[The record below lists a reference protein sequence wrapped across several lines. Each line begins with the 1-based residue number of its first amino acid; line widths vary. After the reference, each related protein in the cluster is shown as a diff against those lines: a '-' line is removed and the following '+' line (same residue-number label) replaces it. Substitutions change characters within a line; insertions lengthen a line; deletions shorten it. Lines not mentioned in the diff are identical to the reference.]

1 MCKRKKGTISSMK
14 IRVGEH
20 TFEPVQ
26 FKRGTQEM
34 YDRMLAA
41 GEIDPHTFYLIV
53 DDDSLNFGDKK
64 ILTQKNEVKEEKTD
78 YLEDLGENDEE
89 NRNYL

>member
-1 MCKRKKGTISSMK
+1 MK

-53 DDDSLNFGDKK
+53 DDNSLNFGDRKV
-64 ILTQKNEVKEEKTD
+64 LTQKNEVKKEKED
-78 YLEDLGENDEE
+78 YLVVFGENDEK

>member
-1 MCKRKKGTISSMK
+1 MK
-14 IRVGEH
+14 IRVGDH

-34 YDRMLAA
+34 YDRLLAA
-41 GEIDPHTFYLIV
+41 GEVDPHTFYLIV
-53 DDDSLNFGDKK
+53 DDNSLNFGDRKV
-64 ILTQKNEVKEEKTD
+64 LTQKNEVKKEKED
-78 YLEDLGENDEE
+78 YLVVFGENDEK

>member
-1 MCKRKKGTISSMK
+1 MK

-34 YDRMLAA
+34 YDRLLAA

-53 DDDSLNFGDKK
+53 DDNSLNFGDRKV
-64 ILTQKNEVKEEKTD
+64 LTQKNEVKEKD
-78 YLEDLGENDEE
+78 YLVVFGENDEK

>member
-1 MCKRKKGTISSMK
+1 MYKKRGTIGNMK
-14 IRVGEH
+14 IYTGEH

-53 DDDSLNFGDKK
+53 DDNSLNFGDRKV
-64 ILTQKNEVKEEKTD
+64 LTQKNEVKKEKED
-78 YLEDLGENDEE
+78 YLVVFGENDEK

>member
-1 MCKRKKGTISSMK
+1 MK

-34 YDRMLAA
+34 YDRLLAA

-53 DDDSLNFGDKK
+53 DDNSLNFGDRKV
-64 ILTQKNEVKEEKTD
+64 LTQKNEVKKEKED
-78 YLEDLGENDEE
+78 YLVVFGENDEK

>member
-1 MCKRKKGTISSMK
+1 MK

-41 GEIDPHTFYLIV
+41 GELDPHTFYLIA
-53 DDDSLNFGDKK
+53 DDDSLNFGDSK
-64 ILTQKNEVKEEKTD
+64 ILTQ
-78 YLEDLGENDEE
+78 
-89 NRNYL
+89 

>member
-1 MCKRKKGTISSMK
+1 MK
-14 IRVGEH
+14 ILVGER

-53 DDDSLNFGDKK
+53 DDNSLNFGDRKV
-64 ILTQKNEVKEEKTD
+64 LTQKNEVKKED
-78 YLEDLGENDEE
+78 YLVVFGENDEK

>member
-1 MCKRKKGTISSMK
+1 MK
-14 IRVGEH
+14 IYTGER

-34 YDRMLAA
+34 YDRLLAA

-53 DDDSLNFGDKK
+53 DDNSLNFGDRKV
-64 ILTQKNEVKEEKTD
+64 LTQKNEVKKEKED
-78 YLEDLGENDEE
+78 YLVVFGENDEK

>member
-1 MCKRKKGTISSMK
+1 MK
-14 IRVGEH
+14 IYTGER

-34 YDRMLAA
+34 YDRLLAA

-53 DDDSLNFGDKK
+53 DDNSLNFGDRKV
-64 ILTQKNEVKEEKTD
+64 LTQKNEVKKEKED
-78 YLEDLGENDEE
+78 YLVVFGENDEK
-89 NRNYL
+89 NRSYL

>member
-1 MCKRKKGTISSMK
+1 MCKRKKGTIGSMK

-26 FKRGTQEM
+26 FKRGTQER

-53 DDDSLNFGDKK
+53 DDNSLNFGDKK
-64 ILTQKNEVKEEKTD
+64 VLTQKNKVKEEKTD
-78 YLEDLGENDEE
+78 YLVVFGENDEK

>member
-1 MCKRKKGTISSMK
+1 MK
-14 IRVGEH
+14 ILVGER

-34 YDRMLAA
+34 YDRLLAA
-41 GEIDPHTFYLIV
+41 GEVDPHTFYLIV
-53 DDDSLNFGDKK
+53 DDNSLNFGDRKV
-64 ILTQKNEVKEEKTD
+64 LTQKNEVKEKD
-78 YLEDLGENDEE
+78 YLVVFEENNEK

>member
-1 MCKRKKGTISSMK
+1 MK

-64 ILTQKNEVKEEKTD
+64 ILTQKNKVKEEKTD
-78 YLEDLGENDEE
+78 YLVVFGENDEK

>member
-1 MCKRKKGTISSMK
+1 MK

-64 ILTQKNEVKEEKTD
+64 VLTQKNEVKEKD
-78 YLEDLGENDEE
+78 YLVVFGENDEK

>member
-1 MCKRKKGTISSMK
+1 MK
-14 IRVGEH
+14 ILVGER

-34 YDRMLAA
+34 YDRLLAA

-53 DDDSLNFGDKK
+53 DDNSLNFGDRKV
-64 ILTQKNEVKEEKTD
+64 LTQKNEVKKEKED
-78 YLEDLGENDEE
+78 YLVVFGENDEK

>member
-1 MCKRKKGTISSMK
+1 MK

-41 GEIDPHTFYLIV
+41 GEIDPNTFYLIV
-53 DDDSLNFGDKK
+53 DDNSLNFGDRKV
-64 ILTQKNEVKEEKTD
+64 LTQKNEVKKEKED
-78 YLEDLGENDEE
+78 YLVVFGENDEK

>member
-1 MCKRKKGTISSMK
+1 MK
-14 IRVGEH
+14 ILVGER

-34 YDRMLAA
+34 YDRLLAA
-41 GEIDPHTFYLIV
+41 GEVDPHTFYLIV
-53 DDDSLNFGDKK
+53 DDNSLNFGDRKV
-64 ILTQKNEVKEEKTD
+64 LTQKNEVKKEKEKED
-78 YLEDLGENDEE
+78 YLVVFGENDEK

>member
-1 MCKRKKGTISSMK
+1 MK
-14 IRVGEH
+14 IYTGER

-64 ILTQKNEVKEEKTD
+64 VLTQKNEVKEKD
-78 YLEDLGENDEE
+78 YLVVFGENDEK

>member
-1 MCKRKKGTISSMK
+1 MK
-14 IRVGEH
+14 IYTGER

-34 YDRMLAA
+34 YDRLLAA
-41 GEIDPHTFYLIV
+41 GEVDPHTFYLIV
-53 DDDSLNFGDKK
+53 DDNSLNFGDRKV
-64 ILTQKNEVKEEKTD
+64 LTQKNEVKKEKED
-78 YLEDLGENDEE
+78 YLIVFGENDEK

>member
-1 MCKRKKGTISSMK
+1 MK
-14 IRVGEH
+14 IRVGDH

-78 YLEDLGENDEE
+78 YLVVFGENDEE

>member
-1 MCKRKKGTISSMK
+1 MYKKRGTIGSMK
-14 IRVGEH
+14 ILVGER

-53 DDDSLNFGDKK
+53 DDNSLNFGDRKV
-64 ILTQKNEVKEEKTD
+64 LTQKNEVKKEKED
-78 YLEDLGENDEE
+78 YLVVFGENDEK

>member
-1 MCKRKKGTISSMK
+1 MK
-14 IRVGEH
+14 ILVGEN
-20 TFEPVQ
+20 TIELAPVQ

-41 GEIDPHTFYLIV
+41 GKIDPYTFYLIV
-53 DDDSLNFGDKK
+53 DDDSLNLGDKK
-64 ILTQKNEVKEEKTD
+64 ILTQKNEVKEKKED
-78 YLEDLGENDEE
+78 YLVVFGENDEE

>member
-1 MCKRKKGTISSMK
+1 MK
-14 IRVGEH
+14 IRVGDH

-34 YDRMLAA
+34 YDRLLAA

-53 DDDSLNFGDKK
+53 DDNSLNFGDRKV
-64 ILTQKNEVKEEKTD
+64 LTQKNEVKKEKED
-78 YLEDLGENDEE
+78 YLVVFGENDKK

>member
-1 MCKRKKGTISSMK
+1 MK

-41 GEIDPHTFYLIV
+41 GEIDPHTFYLIA
-53 DDDSLNFGDKK
+53 DDNSLNFGDRK

-78 YLEDLGENDEE
+78 YLVVFGENDEE

>member
-1 MCKRKKGTISSMK
+1 MK
-14 IRVGEH
+14 IYTGER

-64 ILTQKNEVKEEKTD
+64 ILTQKNKVKEEKTD
-78 YLEDLGENDEE
+78 YLIVFGENDEK

>member
-1 MCKRKKGTISSMK
+1 
-14 IRVGEH
+14 
-20 TFEPVQ
+20 
-26 FKRGTQEM
+26 M

-53 DDDSLNFGDKK
+53 DDNSLNFGDKK
-64 ILTQKNEVKEEKTD
+64 VLTQKNEVKEEKED
-78 YLEDLGENDEE
+78 YLVVFGENDEK

>member
-1 MCKRKKGTISSMK
+1 MK

-34 YDRMLAA
+34 YDRLLAA
-41 GEIDPHTFYLIV
+41 GEVDPHTFYLIV
-53 DDDSLNFGDKK
+53 DDDSLNFGDRK
-64 ILTQKNEVKEEKTD
+64 ILTQKNEINEVKEEKTD
-78 YLEDLGENDEE
+78 YLVVFGENDEK

>member
-1 MCKRKKGTISSMK
+1 MK
-14 IRVGEH
+14 ILVGER

-34 YDRMLAA
+34 YDRLLAA
-41 GEIDPHTFYLIV
+41 GEIDPHTFYLII

-64 ILTQKNEVKEEKTD
+64 VLTQKNEVKEKD
-78 YLEDLGENDEE
+78 YLVVFGENDEK

>member
-1 MCKRKKGTISSMK
+1 MK

-26 FKRGTQEM
+26 FKRGTQDM

-78 YLEDLGENDEE
+78 YLVVFGENDEE

>member
-1 MCKRKKGTISSMK
+1 MK

-41 GEIDPHTFYLIV
+41 GEIDPHTFYLII
-53 DDDSLNFGDKK
+53 DDDSLNFEDKK
-64 ILTQKNEVKEEKTD
+64 VLTQKNEVKEKD
-78 YLEDLGENDEE
+78 YLVVFGENDEK

>member
-1 MCKRKKGTISSMK
+1 MK
-14 IRVGEH
+14 ILVGER

-34 YDRMLAA
+34 YDRLLAA

-53 DDDSLNFGDKK
+53 DDNSLNFGDKK
-64 ILTQKNEVKEEKTD
+64 VLTQKNKVKEEKTD
-78 YLEDLGENDEE
+78 YLVVFGENDE
-89 NRNYL
+89 

>member
-1 MCKRKKGTISSMK
+1 MRRVDKKLFFCYNICKIRKYVQKKRGTIGSMK

-53 DDDSLNFGDKK
+53 DDNSLNFGDRKV
-64 ILTQKNEVKEEKTD
+64 LTQKKE
-78 YLEDLGENDEE
+78 
-89 NRNYL
+89 

>member
-1 MCKRKKGTISSMK
+1 MCKKKRGAIGSMK

-64 ILTQKNEVKEEKTD
+64 VLTQKNEVKEKD
-78 YLEDLGENDEE
+78 YLVVFGENDEK
-89 NRNYL
+89 NRNY

>member
-1 MCKRKKGTISSMK
+1 MK
-14 IRVGEH
+14 VRVGEH

-41 GEIDPHTFYLIV
+41 GEIDPNTFYLIV
-53 DDDSLNFGDKK
+53 DDNSLNFGDRKV
-64 ILTQKNEVKEEKTD
+64 LTQKNEVKKEKED
-78 YLEDLGENDEE
+78 YLVVFGENDEK

>member
-1 MCKRKKGTISSMK
+1 MK

-34 YDRMLAA
+34 YDRLLAT

-53 DDDSLNFGDKK
+53 DDNSLNFGDSKV
-64 ILTQKNEVKEEKTD
+64 LTQKNEINEVKEKKED
-78 YLEDLGENDEE
+78 YLVVFGENDEK

>member
-1 MCKRKKGTISSMK
+1 MK
-14 IRVGEH
+14 ILVGER

-34 YDRMLAA
+34 YDRLLAA
-41 GEIDPHTFYLIV
+41 GEVDPHTFYLIV
-53 DDDSLNFGDKK
+53 DDNSLNFGDRKV
-64 ILTQKNEVKEEKTD
+64 LTQKNEVKKEKTD
-78 YLEDLGENDEE
+78 YLVVFGENDEE